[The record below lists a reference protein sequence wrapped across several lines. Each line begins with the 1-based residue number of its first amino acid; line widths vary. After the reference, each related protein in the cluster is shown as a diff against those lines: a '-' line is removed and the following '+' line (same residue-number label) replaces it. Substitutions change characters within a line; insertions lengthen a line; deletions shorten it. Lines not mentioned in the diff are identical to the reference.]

1 MLHQVELSFVIFFL
15 FFMKLSRSY
24 YLNHRFDKL
33 TRIGSVFLFFLIL
46 SFNIGLVVKYLFFIF
61 FLSSYPNLKT
71 QDTSLID

>member
-1 MLHQVELSFVIFFL
+1 
-15 FFMKLSRSY
+15 MKLSRSY

-33 TRIGSVFLFFLIL
+33 TRIGSVFLYFLIDFFLIL